1 MDRSEAH
8 GAVVGSEGLH
18 KPDQTILETT
28 PEGRGSLA
36 LHTQAVLQGAYIILQ
51 GAYIMAKTQG
61 GAVIAAASIDDLRRY
76 IELLF

>member
-1 MDRSEAH
+1 VDRSQAH
-8 GAVVGSEGLH
+8 GAVVGSEGLP

-36 LHTQAVLQGAYIILQ
+36 LHTQAVLQ